1 MLGNSIEVEL
11 ADMRALGSYWQ
22 AFQEMVKVSLRYTA
36 ERQEAEGRKVY
47 AARVLYDIDGGER
60 LLEPGWLVIVED
72 QDNERL
78 LVDRSAE
85 FKLMIR

>member
-22 AFQEMVKVSLRYTA
+22 AFQKMAKVSREYTA
-36 ERQEAEGRKVY
+36 ERQKGEGRKVY

-60 LLEPGWLVIVED
+60 LLEPGWLVIVEV

-78 LVDRSAE
+78 LVDNLPSSS
-85 FKLMIR
+85 

>member
-22 AFQEMVKVSLRYTA
+22 AFQEMAKVSLKYTA
-36 ERQEAEGRKVY
+36 ERQKAEGRKVY

-60 LLEPGWLVIVED
+60 LSEPGWLVIVEV

-78 LVDRSAE
+78 FVDNLPSSS
-85 FKLMIR
+85 